1 MKEVPPLATE
11 GHLKASS
18 GQIVLLSAV
27 GVLMTSVLVTL
38 PVLAAAMAR
47 QVGGGDE
54 AIGYLAAADMFGC
67 AIACLVIAR
76 RLKNLDWRMVIGVA
90 LLGVVIGNLASMPLD
105 TMAALLLARLFV
117 GFCGGAALSV
127 VFVALCHTPSPDRSF
142 GIFVFLQLLLQAAA
156 LPVFALLYEQW
167 GVPSLY
173 AGLIALALL
182 ALLMVGHVP
191 RGLAREPV
199 NVAFDESAPKH
210 GAWATITVVALGI
223 YFIAPAMIW
232 AFFEPIGRRFDLDPL
247 SIGSALGFS
256 ALAGIAGAGTV
267 LMLAARLGRLPS
279 MAIGIGLSMI
289 SLLPVFGGSGMPT
302 FLLVTC
308 VFNFAWNF
316 TYPYLMGVIA
326 HYDEAGEVAIYS
338 LATQL
343 LGLAAGP
350 LIGSAILASQQGYP
364 VMVASAL
371 LILFISLLLFAR
383 SETIG
388 QRLLKRPPELAR

>member
-1 MKEVPPLATE
+1 MATH
-11 GHLKASS
+11 GDGKGSS

-38 PVLAAAMAR
+38 PILAAAMAH

-67 AIACLVIAR
+67 AVACLAIAR
-76 RLKNLDWRMVIGVA
+76 RLKRLDWRMVIRIA
-90 LLGVVIGNLASMPLD
+90 LLGVVIGNLASIPLD
-105 TMAALLLARLFV
+105 TMPALLLARLFV

-156 LPVFALLYEQW
+156 LPIFALLYEHW
-167 GVPSLY
+167 GVQSLY
-173 AGLIALALL
+173 GGLIALALI
-182 ALLMVGHVP
+182 ALLIVGYVP
-191 RGLAREPV
+191 RGLTQEAVIAGEG
-199 NVAFDESAPKH
+199 SLPKH
-210 GAWATITVVALGI
+210 GAWAAITVVALGI

-267 LMLAARLGRLPS
+267 LLLAARLGRLPS

-289 SLLPVFGGSGMPT
+289 SLLPVYGGSGMPT

-343 LGLAAGP
+343 LGLAGGP
-350 LIGSAILASQQGYP
+350 LIGSAILASGQGYA
-364 VMVASAL
+364 VMVGSAL
-371 LILFISLLLFAR
+371 FILLISLLLFAR
-383 SETIG
+383 SEAIG
-388 QRLLKRPPELAR
+388 QRLLKREPELAR